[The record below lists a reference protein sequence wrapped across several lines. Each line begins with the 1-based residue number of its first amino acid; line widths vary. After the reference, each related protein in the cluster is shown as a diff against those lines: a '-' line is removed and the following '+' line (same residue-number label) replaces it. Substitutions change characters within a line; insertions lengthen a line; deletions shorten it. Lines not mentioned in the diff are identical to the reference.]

1 MGNLFRKAH
10 TAYHSLE
17 QTERLHNKT
26 ITKGEQTMPTK
37 FPIDYEPGTR
47 HFYLIDKETGEKMSE
62 IFQMKELIHKPWP
75 IDDIEIET
83 EPEPPKSLTL
93 SGAFTLKT
101 KMKANQRRKLI
112 RALSGKQ
119 KLPRKLKKAC
129 RHIHHV
135 NNQKFI
141 EPKDKNDPLSFEII
155 GYQGFVKN
163 KGYPHTKWVTKAIRY
178 GNRIVAEA
186 AAKVLR
192 ELDMKE
198 KGNQL

>member
-1 MGNLFRKAH
+1 
-10 TAYHSLE
+10 
-17 QTERLHNKT
+17 
-26 ITKGEQTMPTK
+26 MPTK
-37 FPIDYEPGTR
+37 FPIDYEPGKVQA
-47 HFYLIDKETGEKMSE
+47 FLISKETGQMIEATPLTE
-62 IFQMKELIHKPWP
+62 ITPKPWP
-75 IDDIEIET
+75 IDDIEGEDAFVT
-83 EPEPPKSLTL
+83 ESEPPKSLTL
-93 SGAFTLKT
+93 SGTFTLKT

-163 KGYPHTKWVTKAIRY
+163 KDYPHTRWVTKAIRY

-186 AAKVLR
+186 AVKALR